1 MGERLSAPVSA
12 LNAPSGIDTATGV
25 AHDPAILA
33 TATMTLA
40 LPKEGLLL
48 DAVRQNIGALYLAD
62 ISVPPA
68 LYASPQLD
76 IKVGALFGKDDVI
89 QRWYFEAPA

>member
-40 LPKEGLLL
+40 LPKVGLREPGVVDNVGDLF
-48 DAVRQNIGALYLAD
+48 LAD
-62 ISVPPA
+62 ISVPPELCA
-68 LYASPQLD
+68 TVLGLTVGPLFARSD
-76 IKVGALFGKDDVI
+76 IVRLV
-89 QRWYFEAPA
+89 